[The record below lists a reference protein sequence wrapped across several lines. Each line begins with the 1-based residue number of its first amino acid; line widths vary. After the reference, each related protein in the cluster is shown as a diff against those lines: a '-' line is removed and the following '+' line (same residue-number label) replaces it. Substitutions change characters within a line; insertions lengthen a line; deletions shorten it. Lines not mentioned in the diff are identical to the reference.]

1 MAYSYVVYTGNG
13 STTQFAITFPYI
25 RKEHVKVYV
34 NYVDTAYT
42 YVNDTTVQLAAA
54 PASPLRVE
62 VRRVT
67 PLSTRLVDYTDGSTL
82 VAADLDTSNLQ
93 SLYNEQELDDNQKRG
108 LFVDDATGLITAGGQ
123 RITNVANPVNAQDA
137 ATKTY
142 VDTADALKVAKAGDT
157 MSGALAMG
165 TNKITNLGTP
175 TVSTDAVTKAY
186 IDGYINTTYLGPL
199 ASDPATRPGGAPLQI
214 GDQYFNTTQNIVKAW
229 TGTVWVISAAAGNI
243 IRWRKTAF
251 AGNTTLSGTDD
262 LSVTLSY
269 VVGNEQVYLNGALQT
284 RGVDY
289 TAATGTSI
297 TLTPA
302 LLAGDVVELHAVQGY
317 VSATITPG
325 SINDALVA
333 PAAGIQATKLSF
345 TQAGTGATARTI
357 DSKLKEVVS
366 VKDFGAVGDGVAN
379 DTAAILAAINSNAS
393 FLEVYIPPGTY
404 RLSSP
409 LIINRQNLTLTGAGR
424 ATTLYPD
431 AGVTAIELAQGNG
444 VSLTVLRDFRIY
456 GNTNATGGIALGG
469 FFVAFC
475 QIHNLSIENFTS
487 MGSFGVKMSKVQE
500 LDIFNCY
507 IADNYN
513 NVIFPNVAG
522 NYATSV
528 HIHGEAGY
536 IGRALN
542 LGILLEKEAASLVVS
557 DIVIEN
563 NDAGG
568 IAITGKGSQV
578 NISRVH
584 FEANT
589 GPNSIYVSGTAAG
602 RAKFTVSECFFF
614 DEPAPILRTDYV
626 IDSVV
631 ENNLGLVG
639 AGKIITTANSTIQF
653 RFNRGEDVA
662 LDPDAIT
669 LYESLLGKITYTEA
683 EITTGAIV
691 NKVNQI
697 RFPATPV
704 LSSNSSTLDD
714 YKEGTWTPSLT
725 CGTSGTITLSSA
737 NARYTKIGNM
747 VTVFAVVV
755 VSGVSSPVGE
765 LRLNGLPFA
774 IGAYGGGTFAPF
786 AYGLAVTAITSL
798 VGVANSTTSY
808 AVISKYATGGV
819 ANLAQD
825 VQNGTGIYVS
835 FSYLI

>member
-1 MAYSYVVYTGNG
+1 MAQKIQLRRDTATNWTAANPILAQGEVGYEIDTSKDKVGDGVTAWNSRPYTG
-13 STTQFAITFPYI
+13 
-25 RKEHVKVYV
+25 
-34 NYVDTAYT
+34 
-42 YVNDTTVQLAAA
+42 
-54 PASPLRVE
+54 
-62 VRRVT
+62 
-67 PLSTRLVDYTDGSTL
+67 
-82 VAADLDTSNLQ
+82 VA
-93 SLYNEQELDDNQKRG
+93 
-108 LFVDDATGLITAGGQ
+108 TAGWTQTG
-123 RITNVANPVNAQDA
+123 I
-137 ATKTY
+137 
-142 VDTADALKVAKAGDT
+142 
-157 MSGALAMG
+157 
-165 TNKITNLGTP
+165 
-175 TVSTDAVTKAY
+175 DAV
-186 IDGYINTTYLGPL
+186 
-199 ASDPATRPGGAPLQI
+199 SR
-214 GDQYFNTTQNIVKAW
+214 
-229 TGTVWVISAAAGNI
+229 TV
-243 IRWRKTAF
+243 
-251 AGNTTLSGTDD
+251 
-262 LSVTLSY
+262 
-269 VVGNEQVYLNGALQT
+269 
-284 RGVDY
+284 
-289 TAATGTSI
+289 
-297 TLTPA
+297 
-302 LLAGDVVELHAVQGY
+302 
-317 VSATITPG
+317 
-325 SINDALVA
+325 
-333 PAAGIQATKLSF
+333 
-345 TQAGTGATARTI
+345 
-357 DSKLKEVVS
+357 DSKLKDTIS
-366 VKDFGAVGDGVAN
+366 VKDFGAVGDGVVD
-379 DTAAILAAINSNAS
+379 DTVAILAAINSNTS
-393 FLEVYIPPGTY
+393 FLEVYMPPGTY
-404 RLSSP
+404 RLASP
-409 LIINRQNLTLTGAGR
+409 LIIDRQNLTLTGAGR
-424 ATTLYPD
+424 ATTLFPD
-431 AGVTAIELAQGNG
+431 SGVTAIELAKNNG
-444 VSLTVLRDFRIY
+444 VSLTVLRDFRIF

-487 MGSFGVKMSKVQE
+487 FGSFGIKMSQVQE

-568 IAITGKGSQV
+568 IVVLGKGSQV
-578 NISRVH
+578 NISRIH

-589 GPNSIYVSGTAAG
+589 GPNSIFVSGTAAG

-614 DEPAPILRTDYV
+614 DEPTPILRTDYV

-669 LYESLLGKITYTEA
+669 LYESLLGKITYTET
-683 EITTGAIV
+683 EVTTGAIV

-697 RFPATPV
+697 RFPAPPV
-704 LSSNSSTLDD
+704 LSSNANTLDD
-714 YKEGTWTPSLT
+714 YEEGTWSPSLT
-725 CGTSGTITLSSA
+725 CGTSGTITLSDA

-755 VSGVSSPVGE
+755 VSGVFSPVGE

-786 AYGLAVTAITSL
+786 AFGLAATATTSL
-798 VGVANSTTSY
+798 VGVANSATSY
-808 AVISKYATGGV
+808 AIISKYAAGGV

-825 VQNGTGIYVS
+825 VQNNTGIYVS